1 MKLTTLLSTVTLV
14 VLFSTNVAA
23 KNPFLTKT
31 FWGDATIEDVKAQEA
46 KGYSLLEKQKIG
58 RQGLHYA
65 LRGKASITVMRYL
78 LKQGLPYRPEGGK
91 GVYAELYAARY
102 GDLELIKLFA
112 EFGADYKVK
121 DYMGETP
128 QYWLHKNKKFRPGI
142 VEYFEKIGL
151 DFNQQNRLGITPLG
165 ALAYNKRGMKM
176 FELLEEKGYDPG
188 YIDGEGRD
196 LFMRALT
203 KNDNVKMLEKF
214 YKMSEDPEVAD
225 NYGYSG
231 VLLSVAGD
239 GTSEQR
245 LSFLESKGFDLKIKN
260 DKGQTALHMLM
271 ANREDEAEGY
281 DALIARG
288 FDVNALD
295 KAGNTPLILALAF
308 KEAKVIELLLDAGAN
323 PLTANKKGVSP
334 LLAALLRGKDFT
346 DVIERIIAKGGD
358 LKAKDGKGG
367 SALIYAIKGRQ
378 PIALLKKIVDAGIDI
393 NAKDGEETTALMH
406 AALLGKDTSTIAFLL
421 KAGADDSIKDVF
433 DDTAAQMA
441 QDNPNLKVLLKFL
454 KNSSNNMADKS

>member
-1 MKLTTLLSTVTLV
+1 MKLTTLLSTVTFV

-31 FWGDATIEDVKAQEA
+31 FWKDATIEDVKAQEA

-65 LRGKASITVMRYL
+65 LRGKASIDVMRYL
-78 LKQGLPYRPEGGK
+78 LKRGLPYRPEGGK
-91 GVYAELYAARY
+91 GIYAELYAARY

-128 QYWLHKNKKFRPGI
+128 QYWLHKNKKFRPEI
-142 VEYFEKIGL
+142 VKYFEKIGL

-165 ALAYNKRGMKM
+165 ALAYNKRGMEM
-176 FELLEEKGYDPG
+176 FELLEDKGYDPG

-214 YKMSEDPEVAD
+214 YKMSEEPEVAD

-239 GTSEQR
+239 GTSEKR
-245 LSFLESKGFDLKIKN
+245 LAFLESKGFDLKITN
-260 DKGQTALHMLM
+260 DRGQTALHMLM

-281 DALIARG
+281 DALMARG
-288 FDVNALD
+288 FDVNAVD
-295 KAGNTPLILALAF
+295 KAGNTALILAMAF
-308 KEAKVIELLLDAGAN
+308 KEVKVIEKLLDAGAN
-323 PLTANKKGVSP
+323 PVTANKKGVSP
-334 LLAALLRGKDFT
+334 LLAALLRGDDFT
-346 DVIERIIAKGGD
+346 GVIDRIIAKGGD
-358 LKAKDGKGG
+358 LKAKDVKGG
-367 SALIYAIKGRQ
+367 TALTYAIKGGQ
-378 PIALLKKIVDAGIDI
+378 PITLLKKIVDTGIDI
-393 NAKDGEETTALMH
+393 NAKDGEETTALMY
-406 AALLGKDTSTIAFLL
+406 AALLSKDSATVAFLL
-421 KAGADDSIKDVF
+421 KAGADVSIKDVF

-441 QDNPNLKVLLKFL
+441 QDNANPNVLLEFSK
-454 KNSSNNMADKS
+454 KSSKKMTDKS